1 MNRGVSAPQRPPA
14 ASMLLFLDLLGTLA
28 FAFTGAFRAVKHELD
43 WLGAIVL
50 ATMTGVGG
58 GMVRDLLLGATPPVA
73 LRQPMY
79 IGICIAGAVLTIVAK
94 RRIAPHWDWVMM
106 ADALGLGF
114 FAAIGAAHAQ
124 QAGANAMTI
133 VLLAGLTAVGG
144 GVIRDVLVS
153 EIPLVLK
160 SDFYATAALIG
171 GLAFW
176 LLSFTELALT
186 PRLLLTTALTFGLRL
201 FAMRR
206 GLELPKMRRLPASP
220 SAITKQ
226 RER

>member
-1 MNRGVSAPQRPPA
+1 
-14 ASMLLFLDLLGTLA
+14 MLLFLDLLGTLA

-43 WLGAIVL
+43 WLGVIVL
-50 ATMTGVGG
+50 AAMTGVGG
-58 GMVRDLLLGATPPVA
+58 GMVRDLLLGQTPPVA

-79 IGICIAGAVLTIVAK
+79 LGVCLLGAVLTIVAK
-94 RRIAPHWDWVMM
+94 KHIAALWDWVMV

-114 FAAIGAAHAQ
+114 FAAIGAAHAA
-124 QAGANAMTI
+124 QAGCNPMTI

-171 GLAFW
+171 GVAFW
-176 LLSFTELALT
+176 LLSYSELALT
-186 PRLLLTTALTFGLRL
+186 PRLLVTTGLTFGLRL

-206 GLELPKMRRLPASP
+206 RIQLPKVQRLPDSP
-220 SAITKQ
+220 SSIAKQ

>member
-1 MNRGVSAPQRPPA
+1 
-14 ASMLLFLDLLGTLA
+14 MLLFLDLLGTLA

-43 WLGAIVL
+43 WLGVIVL

-58 GMVRDLLLGATPPVA
+58 GMVRDLLLGETPPVA

-79 IGICIAGAVLTIVAK
+79 IGICILGAVLTIVAK
-94 RRIAPHWDWVMM
+94 RKIAPHWDWVMM

-114 FAAIGAAHAQ
+114 FAAIGAARAAH
-124 QAGANAMTI
+124 AGANPMTI

-144 GVIRDVLVS
+144 GVIRDVLVC
-153 EIPLVLK
+153 EIPQVLK

-171 GLAFW
+171 GALFW
-176 LLSFTELALT
+176 LLSFTDLAQT
-186 PRLLLTTALTFGLRL
+186 PRLLLTTGLTFGLRL

-206 GLELPKMRRLPASP
+206 GLQLPKMRRLPASP
-220 SAITKQ
+220 STIAKQ
-226 RER
+226 RDR

>member
-1 MNRGVSAPQRPPA
+1 
-14 ASMLLFLDLLGTLA
+14 MLLFLDLLGTLA

-43 WLGAIVL
+43 WLGVVVL
-50 ATMTGVGG
+50 AAMTGVGG

-79 IGICIAGAVLTIVAK
+79 LGVCLLGAVLTIVAK
-94 RRIAPHWDWVMM
+94 KHIAALWDWVMV

-114 FAAIGAAHAQ
+114 FAAIGAAYAT
-124 QAGANAMTI
+124 QAGCNPMTI

-153 EIPLVLK
+153 EIPQVLK

-171 GLAFW
+171 GVAFW
-176 LLSFTELALT
+176 LLSYSELALT
-186 PRLLLTTALTFGLRL
+186 PRLLVTTGLTFGLRL

-206 GLELPKMRRLPASP
+206 RLQLPKVQRLPDSP
-220 SAITKQ
+220 SAIAKQ
-226 RER
+226 RERSE

>member
-1 MNRGVSAPQRPPA
+1 
-14 ASMLLFLDLLGTLA
+14 MLLIDLLGTLA
-28 FAFTGAFRAVKHELD
+28 FAFTGAFRAVKYELD
-43 WLGAIVL
+43 WLGVIVL

-58 GMVRDLLLGATPPVA
+58 GLLRDLLLGSTPPVA

-79 IGICIAGAVLTIVAK
+79 VGVCVVGAVLTIVAK
-94 RRIAPHWDWVMM
+94 RHIATLWDRVML

-114 FAAIGAAHAQ
+114 FAAVGAARAE
-124 QAGANAMTI
+124 QAGANAMTT

-153 EIPLVLK
+153 EIPQVLK

-176 LLSFTELALT
+176 LLSFTDWALT
-186 PRLLLTTALTFGLRL
+186 PRLLITTLLTFGLRL

-206 GLELPKMRRLPASP
+206 RLELPKVRRLPSSP
-220 SAITKQ
+220 SHLA
-226 RER
+226 RRRR

>member
-1 MNRGVSAPQRPPA
+1 
-14 ASMLLFLDLLGTLA
+14 MLLFLDLLGTLA

-43 WLGAIVL
+43 WLGVIVL

-58 GMVRDLLLGATPPVA
+58 GMVRDLLLGETPPLA
-73 LRQPMY
+73 LRQPLH
-79 IGICIAGAVLTIVAK
+79 IGICVVGAILTIVAK
-94 RRIAPHWDWVMM
+94 RRIAPHWDWVLM
-106 ADALGLGF
+106 ADGLGLGF

-124 QAGANAMTI
+124 QAGANPMTI
-133 VLLAGLTAVGG
+133 ILLAGLTAVGG

-171 GLAFW
+171 GGAFW
-176 LLSFTELALT
+176 LLSYTELALT
-186 PRLLLTTALTFGLRL
+186 PRLLVTTGLTFGLRL
-201 FAMRR
+201 VAMRR

-220 SAITKQ
+220 STIAKRRQ
-226 RER
+226 R

>member
-1 MNRGVSAPQRPPA
+1 
-14 ASMLLFLDLLGTLA
+14 MLLFIDLLGTLA

-43 WLGAIVL
+43 WLGVIVL

-58 GMVRDLLLGATPPVA
+58 GMVRDLLLGATPPLA

-79 IGICIAGAVLTIVAK
+79 IGICILGAVLTIVAK

-114 FAAIGAAHAQ
+114 FAAIGAAHAEH
-124 QAGANAMTI
+124 AGANPMTI

-144 GVIRDVLVS
+144 GMIRDLLVC
-153 EIPLVLK
+153 EIPQVLK

-171 GLAFW
+171 GFAYW
-176 LLSFTELALT
+176 LLSFTALPQT
-186 PRLLLTTALTFGLRL
+186 PRLLLTTGLTFGLRL

-220 SAITKQ
+220 STIAKQ

>member
-1 MNRGVSAPQRPPA
+1 
-14 ASMLLFLDLLGTLA
+14 MLLFLDLLGTLA

-43 WLGAIVL
+43 WLGVIVL

-58 GMVRDLLLGATPPVA
+58 GMLRDLLIGQTPPLA

-79 IGICIAGAVLTIVAK
+79 IGVCILGAVLTIVAK
-94 RRIAPHWDWVMM
+94 KHIAPLWNWVLV

-114 FAAIGAAHAQ
+114 FAAIGAAHAERV
-124 QAGANAMTI
+124 GANPMTI

-153 EIPLVLK
+153 EIPQVLK

-171 GLAFW
+171 GVAFW
-176 LLSFTELALT
+176 LLSYSELALT
-186 PRLLLTTALTFGLRL
+186 PRLLVTTGLTFGLRL

-206 GLELPKMRRLPASP
+206 GLELPKMRRLPTSP
-220 SAITKQ
+220 SAIAKQ
-226 RER
+226 RERNE

>member
-1 MNRGVSAPQRPPA
+1 
-14 ASMLLFLDLLGTLA
+14 MLLFLDLLGTLA

-43 WLGAIVL
+43 WLGVIVL

-79 IGICIAGAVLTIVAK
+79 IGICIVGAVLTIVAK

-220 SAITKQ
+220 SAIAKQ
-226 RER
+226 REK

>member
-1 MNRGVSAPQRPPA
+1 
-14 ASMLLFLDLLGTLA
+14 MLLFLDLLGTLA

-43 WLGAIVL
+43 WLGVIVL

-58 GMVRDLLLGATPPVA
+58 GLIRDLLLGETPPMA

-79 IGICIAGAVLTIVAK
+79 IGICILGAVLTIVAK
-94 RRIAPHWDWVMM
+94 RRIAPHWDWVLM

-114 FAAIGAAHAQ
+114 FAAIGAAHAA
-124 QAGANAMTI
+124 QAGAHPMTI

-144 GVIRDVLVS
+144 GVIRDVLVC
-153 EIPLVLK
+153 EIPQVLR
-160 SDFYATAALIG
+160 SDFYATAALLG
-171 GLAFW
+171 GIAFW
-176 LLSFTELALT
+176 VLSFTALPLT
-186 PRLLLTTALTFGLRL
+186 PRLLLTTGLTFGLRL

-220 SAITKQ
+220 SAIAKQ

>member
-1 MNRGVSAPQRPPA
+1 
-14 ASMLLFLDLLGTLA
+14 MLLFLDLLGTLA

-43 WLGAIVL
+43 WLGVIVL

-58 GMVRDLLLGATPPVA
+58 GMVRDLLLGETPPLA

-79 IGICIAGAVLTIVAK
+79 IGICILGAVLTIVAK

-114 FAAIGAAHAQ
+114 FAAIGAARAA
-124 QAGANAMTI
+124 QAGANPMTI

-153 EIPLVLK
+153 EIPQVLK

-171 GLAFW
+171 GAAFW
-176 LLSFTELALT
+176 LLTFIDLSQT
-186 PRLLLTTALTFGLRL
+186 PRLLLTTGLTFGLRL

-206 GLELPKMRRLPASP
+206 GLQLPKMRPLPASP
-220 SAITKQ
+220 STIARQ
-226 RER
+226 RERSE

>member
-1 MNRGVSAPQRPPA
+1 
-14 ASMLLFLDLLGTLA
+14 MLLFLDLLGTLA

-43 WLGAIVL
+43 WLGVIVL
-50 ATMTGVGG
+50 AVMTGVGG
-58 GMVRDLLLGATPPVA
+58 GMLRDLLLGETPPLA

-79 IGICIAGAVLTIVAK
+79 IGICLLGAALTIVAK
-94 RRIAPHWDWVMM
+94 RRIAPHWDWVLV

-114 FAAIGAAHAQ
+114 FAAIGAARATH
-124 QAGANAMTI
+124 AGANPMTV

-144 GVIRDVLVS
+144 GMLRDVLVC
-153 EIPLVLK
+153 EIPQVLK

-176 LLSFTELALT
+176 LLTFTPLALT
-186 PRLLLTTALTFGLRL
+186 PRLLLTTGLTFGLRL

-206 GLELPKMRRLPASP
+206 GLQLPKMRRLPASP
-220 SAITKQ
+220 SAIA
-226 RER
+226 RRRDP

>member
-1 MNRGVSAPQRPPA
+1 
-14 ASMLLFLDLLGTLA
+14 MLLLIDLLGTLA

-43 WLGAIVL
+43 WLGVVVL
-50 ATMTGVGG
+50 AAMTGVGG
-58 GMVRDLLLGATPPVA
+58 GILRDLLLGESPPVA
-73 LRQPMY
+73 LGEPMY
-79 IGICIAGAVLTIVAK
+79 IGICILGAVLTIVAK
-94 RRIAPHWDWVMM
+94 RKIAPHWDWVLM

-114 FAAIGAAHAQ
+114 FAAIGAARAT
-124 QAGANAMTI
+124 QAGANPMTI

-144 GVIRDVLVS
+144 GVVRDVLVC
-153 EIPLVLK
+153 EIPQVLK

-176 LLSFTELALT
+176 LLTYTDLSQTT
-186 PRLLLTTALTFGLRL
+186 RLLLTTGLTFGLRL

-220 SAITKQ
+220 SAIAQ
-226 RER
+226 RRPRS

>member
-1 MNRGVSAPQRPPA
+1 
-14 ASMLLFLDLLGTLA
+14 MLLFLDLLGTLA

-43 WLGAIVL
+43 WLGVIVL
-50 ATMTGVGG
+50 AAMTGVGG

-79 IGICIAGAVLTIVAK
+79 LGVCLLGAVLTIVAK
-94 RRIAPHWDWVMM
+94 KHIAPLWNWVLV

-124 QAGANAMTI
+124 RAGCNPMTV

-144 GVIRDVLVS
+144 GVIRDVLVC
-153 EIPLVLK
+153 EIPQVLK

-171 GLAFW
+171 GVAFW
-176 LLSFTELALT
+176 LLSYSELALT
-186 PRLLLTTALTFGLRL
+186 PRLLVTTGLTFGLRL

-206 GLELPKMRRLPASP
+206 GLQLPKMRRLPASP
-220 SAITKQ
+220 SAIAKQ
-226 RER
+226 REK